1 MLKVGSIEDD
11 GEDYVIHREFYGQ
24 GMIFKDEDA
33 YRNHKDQPCYAPET
47 SDAVYTGNDFLE
59 MCNCQEEFADEL
71 FEEVDW
77 QHPETLMEDWFV
89 NNEWV
94 RCEKCGRLINYGD
107 GCNNKKCPSCGWEV
121 KADE

>member
-1 MLKVGSIEDD
+1 
-11 GEDYVIHREFYGQ
+11 
-24 GMIFKDEDA
+24 
-33 YRNHKDQPCYAPET
+33 
-47 SDAVYTGNDFLE
+47 

-77 QHPETLMEDWFV
+77 QHPETLMVDWFV

-107 GCNNKKCPSCGWEV
+107 GCNDKKCPSCGWEV
-121 KADE
+121 KEDE